1 VSPTGL
7 AASAAGNYQSGAVM
21 SRVAAGDVIEVK
33 ATNNVYTVLVIVA
46 FLAEL
51 IAFVALYM
59 RFAEIV
65 PETAKGLFG

>member
-1 VSPTGL
+1 
-7 AASAAGNYQSGAVM
+7 M

-51 IAFVALYM
+51 IAFIALYLK
-59 RFAEIV
+59 AGEIFLDSS
-65 PETAKGLFG
+65 KSLFG